1 MSEIYTLTKQ
11 ISRSNYQSED
21 EFISKIKMIAR
32 DHYENF
38 HYERQDFKELFR
50 KHDLLDIV
58 MFDIANFWEES
69 VELGFDFA
77 DYEAPEDLINAVIQ
91 TINALKENGEFKKSN
106 IVVKLNT
113 YLLSFVSFDFS
124 A

>member
-11 ISRSNYQSED
+11 ISRSNYQLED
-21 EFISKIKMIAR
+21 EFISKIKMVIR
-32 DHYENF
+32 DHYENYPF
-38 HYERQDFKELFR
+38 QHEEFRERFKQNE
-50 KHDLLDIV
+50 LLDII
-58 MFDIANFWEES
+58 MYDIVNFWEDS

-91 TINALKENGEFKKSN
+91 TINALKENVEFKKSN

>member
-11 ISRSNYQSED
+11 ISRSNYQSEE
-21 EFISKIKMIAR
+21 EFISKIKMVVQ

-38 HYERQDFKELFR
+38 HFERQDFKELFR

-69 VELGFDFA
+69 VELGFDFS
-77 DYEAPEDLINAVIQ
+77 DYKTPEGLIEAVIQ
-91 TINALKENGEFKKSN
+91 TVNTVKLNEEVKESN
-106 IVVKLNT
+106 IVIQLNT
-113 YLLSFVSFDFS
+113 YFLSAVSFQFS